1 MLQNLWKQEAILTR
15 MIGSKTRGFT
25 LNKIEVSG
33 ASSGEDHSYIAPM
46 FSVRNKAYFYYEYT

>member
-1 MLQNLWKQEAILTR
+1 